1 MHLPFSIEEFL
12 GVFRA
17 YNLGVWPAQI
27 GLYGVGLLLVVL
39 ALAGTR
45 PARRWG
51 VAAGLAVLWVWTGA
65 VYHLTF
71 FVEINPAARGFGAL
85 FLAQGAL
92 WIAWAWRT
100 PTLDF
105 RPLSWTR
112 RLVGGSLLAYAFFV
126 YPLMNVVFGHGY
138 PEMPTFG
145 LPCPTTIATFGLLS
159 WATPRPPWFLWAIP
173 VVWAFIGTSAAFSLG
188 IPEDLGLAVAAMLA
202 VAVHLLPRG
211 QFRWKT

>member
-1 MHLPFSIEEFL
+1 MQIPFSIEQFL

-27 GLYGVGLLLVVL
+27 ALYGLGLLLVVV
-39 ALAGTR
+39 ALTGSR

-51 VAAGLAVLWVWTGA
+51 VAGGLAVLWTWMGA
-65 VYHLTF
+65 VYHLNY

-85 FLAQGAL
+85 FLTQAAL
-92 WIAWAWRT
+92 WIAWAWKT
-100 PTLDF
+100 PALDF
-105 RPLSWTR
+105 RPLSATR

-126 YPLMNVVFGHGY
+126 YPLLNVVFGHGY

-159 WATPRPPWFLWAIP
+159 WATPTPPWFVWAIP
-173 VVWAFIGTSAAFSLG
+173 VVWAFAGTSAAFSLG
-188 IPEDLGLAVAAMLA
+188 VPEDLGLAVAAILA
-202 VAVHLLPRG
+202 AALHLRLRWQPKPR
-211 QFRWKT
+211 

>member
-1 MHLPFSIEEFL
+1 MQIPFSIEEFL

-27 GLYGVGLLLVVL
+27 GLYGLGLLLVAL

-51 VAAGLAVLWVWTGA
+51 VAAGLAVLWAWMGA
-65 VYHLTF
+65 VYHLNF
-71 FVEINPAARGFGAL
+71 FVGINPAARGFGAL
-85 FLAQGAL
+85 FLAQAAL
-92 WIAWAWRT
+92 WLAWAWRA

-105 RPLSWTR
+105 RPLSSTR

-126 YPLMNVVFGHGY
+126 YPTLNVVFGHSY

-159 WATPRPPWFLWAIP
+159 WATPRPPWFVVAIP
-173 VVWAFIGTSAAFSLG
+173 VAWAFIGTSAAFILG
-188 IPEDLGLAVAAMLA
+188 IPEDLGLAVAAILA
-202 VAVHLLPRG
+202 VALHLRS
-211 QFRWKT
+211 RWWPKSY

>member
-1 MHLPFSIEEFL
+1 MQVPFSIEEFL

-27 GLYGVGLLLVVL
+27 GLYGIGLLLVAL

-45 PARRWG
+45 PMRRWG
-51 VAAGLAVLWVWTGA
+51 VPAGLAVLWAWMGA
-65 VYHLTF
+65 VYHLKF
-71 FVEINPAARGFGAL
+71 FAAINPAARGFGAL
-85 FLAQGAL
+85 FLVQAAL

-105 RPLSWTR
+105 HPLSSTR
-112 RLVGGSLLAYAFFV
+112 RLVGGGLLAYAFFV
-126 YPLMNVVFGHGY
+126 YPLLNVVLGHSY
-138 PEMPTFG
+138 PVMPTFG

-173 VVWAFIGTSAAFSLG
+173 VAWAFIGTSAAFVLG
-188 IPEDLGLAVAAMLA
+188 VPEDLGLAVAAILALA
-202 VAVHLLPRG
+202 VQLRSRRP
-211 QFRWKT
+211 QSS